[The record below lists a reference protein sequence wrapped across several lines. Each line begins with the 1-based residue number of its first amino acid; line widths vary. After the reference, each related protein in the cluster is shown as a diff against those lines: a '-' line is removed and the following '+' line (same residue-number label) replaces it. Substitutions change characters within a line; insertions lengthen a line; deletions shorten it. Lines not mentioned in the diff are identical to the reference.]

1 MYSIK
6 KIELWALVLSLNN
19 YQTNTLSNNSRTIM
33 AYATTASK
41 KFCKFCYDSGR
52 GDFDSHCT
60 RDRSGKLTC
69 RFLASNCCTR
79 CGENGHTVKYC
90 KAKIGIKE
98 VDDRDGWSN
107 VGGGKGFNGP
117 KENVKSFAKPVGV
130 GGGFFALMIDDSD
143 LGDDGLGDDGLGDD
157 GLGEGGLVDGDRVTI
172 NWGRGFGG
180 TKIHPAT
187 KKSWAD
193 IVEEESGQMV

>member
-1 MYSIK
+1 
-6 KIELWALVLSLNN
+6 
-19 YQTNTLSNNSRTIM
+19 M

-69 RFLASNCCTR
+69 RFLASICCTR

-90 KAKIGIKE
+90 KAKMGIKE

-107 VGGGKGFNGP
+107 VGGGKGFKVP

-130 GGGFFALMIDDSD
+130 GGGFSALMID
-143 LGDDGLGDDGLGDD
+143 
-157 GLGEGGLVDGDRVTI
+157 EGGLVEGGRVTI

>member
-1 MYSIK
+1 
-6 KIELWALVLSLNN
+6 
-19 YQTNTLSNNSRTIM
+19 M

-69 RFLASNCCTR
+69 RFLASICCTR
-79 CGENGHTVKYC
+79 CGDNGHTVKYC
-90 KAKIGIKE
+90 KAKMSIKGLNG
-98 VDDRDGWSN
+98 DDDGWSN
-107 VGGGKGFNGP
+107 VGGNKGLKKTND
-117 KENVKSFAKPVGV
+117 NVESFIKPLGV
-130 GGGFFALMIDDSD
+130 GGCFSALMIDD
-143 LGDDGLGDDGLGDD
+143 DDVSV
-157 GLGEGGLVDGDRVTI
+157 EGGQVTI

-193 IVEEESGQMV
+193 MVEEESGQMV